1 MLPRSRI
8 LRSRPCRIAHKN
20 SLCVG
25 SVWQEQPTSA
35 EMYTPMSL
43 LLKWSLYSDHGA
55 EGDNEYVGY
64 RAIGQRLNPH
74 SVYI

>member
-1 MLPRSRI
+1 MQDSTQELSFR
-8 LRSRPCRIAHKN
+8 
-20 SLCVG
+20 VG
-25 SVWQEQPTSA
+25 SVWHEQPTSA
-35 EMYTPMSL
+35 EMCTPMSL

-55 EGDNEYVGY
+55 EGPYEYVGY